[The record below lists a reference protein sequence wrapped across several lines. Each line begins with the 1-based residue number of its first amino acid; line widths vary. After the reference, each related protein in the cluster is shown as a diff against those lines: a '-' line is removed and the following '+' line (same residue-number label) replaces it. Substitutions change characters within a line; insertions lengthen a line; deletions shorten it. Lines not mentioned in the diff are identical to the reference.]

1 LGFASGLDMAI
12 DMAKAEVIP
21 KILADRAAVVPL
33 QTQAAGAAAS

>member
-1 LGFASGLDMAI
+1 
-12 DMAKAEVIP
+12 MAKAEVIP